1 MSLST
6 VRQIYENMP
15 ALLSIPHH
23 MQHKRVEVILL
34 PLDEVDVNVL
44 PIACDE
50 FGWPIGL
57 FDKLTNSWQGEP
69 LTQIMQ
75 AFSAFPKD
83 FMPNGRE

>member
-34 PLDEVDVNVL
+34 PLDEVDVNVT

-57 FDKLTNSWQGEP
+57 FDKLTNSWQGDALIRAEQEITTER
-69 LTQIMQ
+69 L
-75 AFSAFPKD
+75 D
-83 FMPNGRE
+83 FK

>member
-34 PLDEVDVNVL
+34 PLDEVDVNVP

-57 FDKLTNSWQGEP
+57 FDKLTNSWQGDALIRAEQEITMER
-69 LTQIMQ
+69 L
-75 AFSAFPKD
+75 D
-83 FMPNGRE
+83 FK